1 MLSFFGKK
9 KLKLQSSTIPTTKAT
24 SPSTKSTTLRT
35 TFPTTTTTTETSV
48 TDAANFDIGDIL
60 FNNII
65 VKESSKVV
73 KGLLDI
79 LG

>member
-1 MLSFFGKK
+1 M
-9 KLKLQSSTIPTTKAT
+9 AT

-35 TFPTTTTTTETSV
+35 TFPTTTTTETSV
-48 TDAANFDIGDIL
+48 IDAANFDIGDIL